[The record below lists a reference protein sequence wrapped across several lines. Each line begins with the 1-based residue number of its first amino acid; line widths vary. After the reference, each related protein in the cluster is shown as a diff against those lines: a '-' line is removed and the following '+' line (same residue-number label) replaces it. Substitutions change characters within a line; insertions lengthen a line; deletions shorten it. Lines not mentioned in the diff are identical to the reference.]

1 MVDVNL
7 LSALS
12 EEFAKININ
21 TFLINLIFAII
32 LLVIG
37 IVFGKVVRY
46 ILKKLIDKIGT
57 ERISRKSFID
67 LLFTVIA
74 WSIYLLF
81 ISLALKQLKI
91 PALTTW
97 LTSILLFIPALV
109 SSLILVSIGF
119 ALAVYLRD
127 LIEESEILGWKVLS
141 NLLFYFVLY
150 IFVVYSLK
158 ISLISLEP
166 LISNIIILLF
176 TLIGGSAVAYAIIK
190 KEKILMSK

>member
-109 SSLILVSIGF
+109 SSLILISIGF

>member
-37 IVFGKVVRY
+37 IVLGKVVRY

-57 ERISRKSFID
+57 DRISRKSFID

-109 SSLILVSIGF
+109 SSLILISIGF
-119 ALAVYLRD
+119 ALAIYLKD

>member
-119 ALAVYLRD
+119 AFAVYLRD

-176 TLIGGSAVAYAIIK
+176 TLIGGSAVAYSIIK

>member
-37 IVFGKVVRY
+37 IVLGKVVRY

-119 ALAVYLRD
+119 AFAVYLRD